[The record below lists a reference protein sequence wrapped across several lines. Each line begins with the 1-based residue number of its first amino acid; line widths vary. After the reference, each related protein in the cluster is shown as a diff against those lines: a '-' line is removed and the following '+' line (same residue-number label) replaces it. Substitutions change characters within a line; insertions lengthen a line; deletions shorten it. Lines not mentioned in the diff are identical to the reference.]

1 MEDHAMPA
9 QCIII
14 ESNIEERGGMTTA
27 TVLVKKG
34 LLQANDTFVCGLFEG
49 KVRNMK
55 DDNGRN
61 IKEAFPGQAVHLEGF
76 KQFPEVGN
84 PLYVV

>member
-1 MEDHAMPA
+1 MPA

-14 ESNIEERGGMTTA
+14 ESNVDEKGGQTTA
-27 TVLVKKG
+27 SVLVKKG
-34 LLQANDTFVCGLFEG
+34 VLKSHDTFVCGLYEG

-61 IKEAFPGQAVHLEGF
+61 VKEAYPGQAVHLEGF
-76 KQFPEVGN
+76 K
-84 PLYVV
+84 